1 MVNNNVKP
9 IISALYSN
17 LLYTDLQMYW
27 PPEDMWSS
35 LVLGLPAV
43 AGTLLE
49 KHMDVN

>member
-1 MVNNNVKP
+1 MVNKYIKL
-9 IISALYSN
+9 IISALYCS
-17 LLYTDLQMYW
+17 LLYADLQMYW

-35 LVLGLPAV
+35 LVSGLPAV